1 MKKDD
6 MIMKMGIV
14 HILDSVVGM
23 PVSPQFLFHTI
34 ECTLREHS
42 ANILLSCTIEFTF
55 CEYSIVMNEMAR
67 VNRTISF
74 LLMYAA
80 AASSINIAVR

>member
-23 PVSPQFLFHTI
+23 PV
-34 ECTLREHS
+34 
-42 ANILLSCTIEFTF
+42 LSDCP
-55 CEYSIVMNEMAR
+55 
-67 VNRTISF
+67 
-74 LLMYAA
+74 
-80 AASSINIAVR
+80 IAVSYTHLTLPTKLEV

>member
-23 PVSPQFLFHTI
+23 PV
-34 ECTLREHS
+34 
-42 ANILLSCTIEFTF
+42 LSDCPIDMGSE
-55 CEYSIVMNEMAR
+55 S
-67 VNRTISF
+67 
-74 LLMYAA
+74 
-80 AASSINIAVR
+80 VRF

>member
-23 PVSPQFLFHTI
+23 PVLSDCPIDMGSNLCDFLKAHI
-34 ECTLREHS
+34 EKIYRERRYEG
-42 ANILLSCTIEFTF
+42 LPVF
-55 CEYSIVMNEMAR
+55 
-67 VNRTISF
+67 
-74 LLMYAA
+74 
-80 AASSINIAVR
+80 